1 MKLAGKVAM
10 VLGGSSGLGRAA
22 AEACAAE
29 GANIAIADINEAGGA
44 ETVAAIEAAGG
55 TAIFVKTDGT
65 DEDQVKAAVDATVAR
80 FGGLDVQ
87 VNSIGGWQGSGDEGW
102 HKSIDIYLKS
112 TYYACKYAI
121 RAMQARGG
129 GSIVNVGSISAV
141 TGGIAERIED
151 SGYTCSKHAVLGLTR
166 TMALAHAKD
175 NIRVNAVCPGYFK
188 TPMTQMLR
196 NGPDEGLAHVV
207 ENLRVPM
214 GRWGE
219 PHEIGSVVA
228 FLAGPGASFIT
239 GQPIIVDGGFMAG
252 SFGDGA

>member
-1 MKLAGKVAM
+1 MKLSGKVVM
-10 VLGGSSGLGRAA
+10 ILGGSTGLGRASA
-22 AEACAAE
+22 LACAE
-29 GANIAIADINEAGGA
+29 DGASLVIADINEAAGK
-44 ETVAAIEAAGG
+44 ETASEIEAAGG
-55 TAIFVKTDGT
+55 KARFIKANGT
-65 DEDQVKAAVDATVAR
+65 VEDEVKAAVDAAVAD
-80 FGGLDVQ
+80 FGGLDAQ

-102 HKSIDIYLKS
+102 HRSIDLYLKS

-141 TGGIAERIED
+141 TGGIATQIED
-151 SGYTCSKHAVLGLTR
+151 SGYTCAKHAVLGLTR

-188 TPMTQMLR
+188 TPMTQSLR
-196 NGPDEGLAHVV
+196 NGPDEGLKHVT

-239 GQPIIVDGGFMAG
+239 GQPIIVDGGFMAR
-252 SFGDGA
+252 